1 MEFMKKL
8 QKLTEMGKST
18 SEKQGLINVN
28 EVFYVWDIMVA
39 KYDIMQSVKIV
50 ENFITDIDLK
60 LIAEQVVNGLETG
73 ITDMEELMANYG
85 IPFPERPPVGSN
97 ATVSITDFSE
107 KFIYVGLFEGI
118 QSFFPILSAG
128 FMNSTSPVVRKAIKD
143 HLLVTIELQEL
154 IVEYGKLKGFLNEPP
169 VYKA

>member
-1 MEFMKKL
+1 MNTL
-8 QKLTEMGKST
+8 QKLTEIGKST
-18 SEKQGLINVN
+18 SEKQVLINVN
-28 EVFYVWDIMVA
+28 EVFYVWDIMVT
-39 KYDIMQSVKIV
+39 KFDIMQSVKIV

-60 LIAEQVVNGLETG
+60 FIAEQVVKGLETG
-73 ITDMEELMANYG
+73 INDMETIMNNYG

-97 ATVSITDFSE
+97 ATANIEDFSE
-107 KFIYVGLFEGI
+107 KFIYAGLFEGI

-128 FMNSTSPVVRKAIKD
+128 FMNSTSPIVRKVFKD

-154 IVEYGKLKGFLNEPP
+154 IVEYGKLKGFINEPP